1 MEGKE
6 QVQVQL
12 QIVDENFVTI
22 NVSEFWNLV
31 DKAAR
36 LDAITES
43 IKQSIDA
50 GNASYEHVNDKL
62 IMLLTG
68 TYSYKP
74 PKQEDKDE

>member
-6 QVQVQL
+6 QVQIQV
-12 QIVDENFVTI
+12 VDENFVTI
-22 NVSEFWNLV
+22 NISEFWSLV

-74 PKQEDKDE
+74 NKPEGKDE

>member
-6 QVQVQL
+6 QVQIQV
-12 QIVDENFVTI
+12 VDENFVTI
-22 NVSEFWNLV
+22 NISEFWKLV

-50 GNASYEHVNDKL
+50 GNANYDHVNDKL
-62 IMLLTG
+62 VKLLTG
-68 TYSYKP
+68 TYSYNPQKP
-74 PKQEDKDE
+74 EDWKNE